1 MLNYSDPVL
10 VFFFLLIFTIATI
23 MQCFLMSVFFNKA
36 NLAAA
41 CSGVIYFTLYLPH
54 ILCFAWQDRITKNMK
69 LAAVSSSNKRSSKL
83 FSKRP
88 LSGER
93 VLLPLQSLLSQVA
106 FGFGTEYLS
115 RYEEQGL
122 GLQWDNIQ
130 TSPLEKDTFSFLMS
144 ILMMTFDAVLYAV
157 LAWYLDNVFPGWAAV
172 MDVHQILAFTLSS
185 SSLFFFS
192 LS

>member
-1 MLNYSDPVL
+1 MLNYSDPLL
-10 VFFFLLIFTIATI
+10 VFFFLLTFTIATI

-41 CSGVIYFTLYLPH
+41 CSGIIYFTLYLPH

-69 LAAVSSSNKRSSKL
+69 LAAVSAFTAMKFEEKKKKHVDVTASIVLNA
-83 FSKRP
+83 
-88 LSGER
+88 GR
-93 VLLPLQSLLSQVA
+93 VLLTLQSLLSQVA

-157 LAWYLDNVFPGWAAV
+157 LAWYLDNVFPG
-172 MDVHQILAFTLSS
+172 
-185 SSLFFFS
+185 
-192 LS
+192 